1 MQKNP
6 SDRAFKIRGFG
17 EDQEKTMS
25 LIRLCPH
32 RQPIPMMFNSKLKK
46 ISASWKNESA
56 VASNQWSIVIFCCN
70 CQILNYLNLLF
81 SAWSGKYW
89 SFGKNVFY
97 QAVQCYPAIVQEI
110 TAIITSPSSTLS
122 GSFPLSSKVRLASV
136 AFCTFY
142 FTISRFLRTEIKFWL
157 I

>member
-1 MQKNP
+1 VQKNP

-56 VASNQWSIVIFCCN
+56 VASNQ
-70 CQILNYLNLLF
+70 
-81 SAWSGKYW
+81 
-89 SFGKNVFY
+89 
-97 QAVQCYPAIVQEI
+97 
-110 TAIITSPSSTLS
+110 
-122 GSFPLSSKVRLASV
+122 
-136 AFCTFY
+136 
-142 FTISRFLRTEIKFWL
+142 
-157 I
+157 